1 MYLSTGTKLCMF
13 LTCLIQ
19 VIYGGTGYSHTFQL
33 ILKQS
38 PLIEMFRQIHTSMQ
52 DHFHLLHRSIRH
64 APASLKSTLDALGV
78 LLEDGHTHTIDE
90 TRQARKIMDHL
101 REGMRL
107 FQTGIDTHNGAV
119 NESNEVSGLGTSV
132 GEEDLDLFN
141 D

>member
-1 MYLSTGTKLCMF
+1 MF
-13 LTCLIQ
+13 LTYLIQ

-64 APASLKSTLDALGV
+64 APANLKSTLDALGV
-78 LLEDGHTHTIDE
+78 LLEEGHTHTIDE

-101 REGMRL
+101 REGMRI
-107 FQTGIDTHNGAV
+107 FQTGIDTENRVA
-119 NESNEVSGLGTSV
+119 NESDGVSGLGTTV
-132 GEEDLDLFN
+132 GEEDLNLFN
-141 D
+141 E